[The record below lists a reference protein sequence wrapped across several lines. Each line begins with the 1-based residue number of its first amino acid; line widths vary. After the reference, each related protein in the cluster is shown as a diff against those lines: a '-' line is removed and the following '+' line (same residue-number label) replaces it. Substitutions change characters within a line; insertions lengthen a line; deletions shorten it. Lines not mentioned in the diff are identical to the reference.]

1 MYCQKGQEH
10 QTPPLAGDCVLH
22 GPQAFSKTMN
32 EDDILESLNSLHERV
47 DVLRLQVD
55 WMEWVLSGMSVLSV
69 MLAVDWCIS
78 SS

>member
-1 MYCQKGQEH
+1 
-10 QTPPLAGDCVLH
+10 
-22 GPQAFSKTMN
+22 MN

-47 DVLRLQVD
+47 DVLRLQMD
-55 WMEWVLSGMSVLSV
+55 WMEWVLSGMSVLTV